1 VAIFIPLF
9 QTMQSKNYTCKFT
22 VAFYIL
28 YVTLVIDI
36 IPCFPITPSASPMSH
51 SVIMFLK
58 QGWPTQIGLRVAI
71 WKVDKNIDFLGYILT
86 KNRGNTTRVCHPC
99 FEVFL
104 SDFPTFISISFF
116 FLYFIAFLSQLK
128 QFLQTQERFQTCRFS
143 DKLFVSWK

>member
-1 VAIFIPLF
+1 MAIFIPLF

-71 WKVDKNIDFLGYILT
+71 WKFAKNIDFLGYIQT
-86 KNRGNTTRVCHPC
+86 KNRENILVWAAGWP
-99 FEVFL
+99 
-104 SDFPTFISISFF
+104 P
-116 FLYFIAFLSQLK
+116 
-128 QFLQTQERFQTCRFS
+128 
-143 DKLFVSWK
+143 LF